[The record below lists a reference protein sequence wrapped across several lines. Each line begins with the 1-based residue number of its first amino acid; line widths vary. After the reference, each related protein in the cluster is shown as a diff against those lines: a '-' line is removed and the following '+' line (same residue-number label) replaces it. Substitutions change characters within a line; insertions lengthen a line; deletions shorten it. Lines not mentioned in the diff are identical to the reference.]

1 MAEMVNMPKLGFDMQ
16 EGLLIRW
23 VKAVGDSVS
32 EGDVVAEIE
41 TDKATVEVEAY
52 TNGTILKL
60 LVEENTV
67 VAVGEAIA
75 VIGEE
80 GEDVSDIDRESA
92 QPQAEEKPVE
102 KTSEPKPSPATST
115 QPSDDGEGYPG
126 GVKASPVARR
136 MAADRGIDLK
146 QVAGSGPGGRIVKRD
161 VEGFTPGEEAPA
173 APAMETGAVA
183 MQAPSYKPM
192 ESVPYEEIEPSRMR
206 KTIAQRTRA
215 SFEFV
220 PHFYVTSEI
229 DMGAALELRK
239 QINAMLDPA
248 DKVTINDMIVKAVAL
263 ALREFPNLNT
273 HFHGDRL
280 LRYKQINIG
289 IAVALEGGLM
299 NVVCR
304 NADKRTLSDLAIQNK
319 AMVERAREGR
329 VKPEDVEGATFTV
342 SNLGAYDVE
351 HFLAII
357 NPPEAG
363 ILAVGSAREVPVVV
377 NGRVSV
383 GVRMKATISIDHQVS
398 DGAEGAR
405 YMQFLKQLLENP
417 MRLLV

>member
-1 MAEMVNMPKLGFDMQ
+1 MAEIVNMPKLGFDMQ
-16 EGLLIRW
+16 EGMLVRW
-23 VKAVGDSVS
+23 VKTVGDPVS
-32 EGDVVAEIE
+32 EGDVIAEIE

-52 TNGTILKL
+52 AKGTVLKL

-67 VAVGEAIA
+67 VGVGEAIA
-75 VIGEE
+75 VIGAE
-80 GEDVSDIDRESA
+80 GEDVSDISGDAAPAAKAPPEEEPEA
-92 QPQAEEKPVE
+92 EKP
-102 KTSEPKPSPATST
+102 TPSVQTES
-115 QPSDDGEGYPG
+115 SDDGAGYPG

-136 MAADRGIDLK
+136 MAEERGIDLK
-146 QVAGSGPGGRIVKRD
+146 RVSGTGPGGRIVKRD

-173 APAMETGAVA
+173 APAMETGMVA
-183 MQAPSYKPM
+183 MKAPTYKPM
-192 ESVPYEEIEPSRMR
+192 ESVPYEVIEPSRMR

-229 DMGAALELRK
+229 DMGPALELRK
-239 QINAMLDPA
+239 QINAMLEPE
-248 DKVTINDMIVKAVAL
+248 DKVTVNDMIVKAVAL

-280 LRYKQINIG
+280 IRYQQINIG

-304 NADKRTLSDLAIQNK
+304 DADKRTLSDMAIENK
-319 AMVERAREGR
+319 AMINRAREGR
-329 VKPEDVEGATFTV
+329 VRPEDVDGATFTV

-377 NGRVSV
+377 NGRVTV

-405 YMQFLKQLLENP
+405 YMQLLKELLENP